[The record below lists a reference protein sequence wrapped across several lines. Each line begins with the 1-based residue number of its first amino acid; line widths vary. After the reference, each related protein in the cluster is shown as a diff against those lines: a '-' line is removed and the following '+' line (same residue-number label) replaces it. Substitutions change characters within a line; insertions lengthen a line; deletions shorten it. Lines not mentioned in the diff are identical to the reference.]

1 MNNNNCKYPAYP
13 LITCDPFF
21 SVWSMSD
28 TLYGDQTRH
37 WTGSQHSMTGI
48 ITVDG
53 VQKLFMGKLR
63 HNPYYN
69 SCGPSP
75 IEQTGLQ
82 VTPLKTKYTF
92 SDGQIELEICFITP
106 LILTDLE
113 LMSRP
118 VSYISYN
125 IKSLDSKTH
134 DCSVYIDFSSLMAV
148 NKPDEEVLFGRTDR
162 TVWCGRGERNM
173 LEVSGD
179 DHRINWGYL
188 HVSSLDGE
196 LGVTKD
202 SMKHNA
208 YKKDVLTDSSIPDGL
223 TKVSDDFPAIFYK
236 NTCQIGEKPFASFI
250 CVAYDDIH
258 SLIYFGKEVDAYYK
272 KSSSFTDMLNN
283 SMDSYEDIIKKADIF
298 EKDLL
303 EKANSIS
310 SDYAKLVS
318 IAYRQSVAAHKLVWT
333 GDEGIFVSKE
343 CYSNGCAATVDVTYP
358 SVPLFLIYNPTLV
371 EYMLNPIFKMIE
383 LGKWNFDFAPHDAGQ
398 YPLLN
403 GQVYGLEKNELQNS
417 MQMPIE
423 ECGNIILCIAA
434 ICRASG
440 NTSYAQ
446 KHYNMLKQWADYLV
460 QFGFDPENQLCTD
473 DFAGHLAHNCNL
485 SVKAI
490 MGIAAWGM
498 ILDMSGNKDEGVKY
512 ISKAREFAEKWK
524 TEAADGD
531 HYRLA
536 FDKPDSW
543 SIKYNLVWD
552 KLFGLN
558 IFDEDIFVSETSYY
572 MKKIN
577 QYGLPLDSRSDYT
590 KSDWQMWSTVLSDN
604 NEYRDKIVSSML
616 KMLSDTNDRVP
627 FTDWYYTTRAVQEG
641 FQNRTVQGGLFINML
656 SFDS

>member
-113 LMSRP
+113 LMSKP

-272 KSSSFTDMLNN
+272 KSSSFTDMLND
-283 SMDSYEDIIKKADIF
+283 SMDSYEEIIKKADIF

-440 NTSYAQ
+440 NTAYAQ

-604 NEYRDKIVSSML
+604 NEYRDKIVSLML

>member
-1 MNNNNCKYPAYP
+1 MNSNNCKYPAYP

-21 SVWSMSD
+21 NVWSMSD

-37 WTGSQHSMTGI
+37 WTGTQHSMTGI
-48 ITVDG
+48 IMVDG
-53 VQKLFMGKLR
+53 VQKIFMGGLK

-69 SCGPSP
+69 SCGPKP
-75 IEQTGLQ
+75 IEQTDLQ

-92 SDGQIELEICFITP
+92 SDGQIELEVCFTTP
-106 LILTDLE
+106 LILTEPE

-118 VSYISYN
+118 VSYITYN
-125 IKSLDSKTH
+125 IKSVDSKTH
-134 DCSVYIDFSSLMAV
+134 NCSVYIDFSSLMAV
-148 NKPDEEVLFGRTDR
+148 NTPDEEVLFGRTDR

-173 LEVSGD
+173 LETSGD

-196 LGVTKD
+196 LGVTTD
-202 SMKHNA
+202 QMKLEA
-208 YKKDVLTDSSIPDGL
+208 YKKDILTDSNIPL
-223 TKVSDDFPAIFYK
+223 CATKVSDGFPSIFYK
-236 NTCQIGEKPFASFI
+236 NTCQIGEKTFASFV

-258 SLIYFGKEVDAYYK
+258 SLEYFGKRVDAYYK
-272 KSSSFTDMLNN
+272 RSNSFTAILNDSLDNYEEIMKKVDM
-283 SMDSYEDIIKKADIF
+283 F
-298 EKDLL
+298 EKDLID
-303 EKANSIS
+303 KSNDIS
-310 SDYAKLVS
+310 SDYAKLIS
-318 IAYRQSVAAHKLVWT
+318 IAYRQSVAAHKLAWT

-343 CYSNGCAATVDVTYP
+343 CFSCGCAATVDVTYP
-358 SVPLFLIYNPTLV
+358 SMPLFLVYNPTLV

-383 LGKWNFDFAPHDAGQ
+383 LGKWEFDFAPHDIGV
-398 YPLLN
+398 YPILN
-403 GQVYGLEKNELQNS
+403 GQFYGLSANELQKS

-423 ECGNIILCIAA
+423 ECGNMILCVAA

-440 NTSYAQ
+440 NTDYAEKHFNILQ
-446 KHYNMLKQWADYLV
+446 KWADYLV

-473 DFAGHLAHNCNL
+473 DFTGHLAHNSNL

-498 ILDMSGNKDEGVKY
+498 ILDMLGNKEKGNEYV
-512 ISKAREFAEKWK
+512 SKAREFAKKWK
-524 TEAADGD
+524 SEAADGD

-536 FDKPDSW
+536 FDRPDSW

-558 IFDEDIFVSETSYY
+558 IFDEDIFTSEISYY

-577 QYGLPLDSRSDYT
+577 KYGLPLDNRSDYA
-590 KSDWQMWSTVLSDN
+590 KSDWQMWSTMLSDN
-604 NEYRDKIVSSML
+604 TEYRDKIISSML
-616 KMLSDTNDRVP
+616 EMLSDTNDRVP
-627 FTDWYYTTRAVQEG
+627 FTDWYYTTKAVQVE

-656 SFDS
+656 KF

>member
-1 MNNNNCKYPAYP
+1 MNNNKYKYPAYP
-13 LITCDPFF
+13 LITCNPFF

-53 VQKLFMGKLR
+53 VQKLFMGKLK

-69 SCGPSP
+69 SCGPKP

-92 SDGQIELEICFITP
+92 SDGQIELEVCFVTP

-134 DCSVYIDFSSLMAV
+134 NCSVYIDFSSLMAV

-162 TVWCGRGERNM
+162 SVWCGRGERNM

-202 SMKHNA
+202 SMKHKA
-208 YKKDVLTDSSIPDGL
+208 YKKDVLTDSNIPYGFI
-223 TKVSDDFPAIFYK
+223 KVSDDFPAIFYK

-258 SLIYFGKEVDAYYK
+258 SLIYFGKEVDAYYR
-272 KSSSFTDMLNN
+272 KSSSFTDILNN
-283 SMDSYEDIIKKADIF
+283 SLDSYEEIMKKTDIF

-303 EKANSIS
+303 EKANRIS

-318 IAYRQSVAAHKLVWT
+318 IAYRQSVAAHKLAWT

-343 CYSNGCAATVDVTYP
+343 CFSNGCAATVDVTYP

-403 GQVYGLEKNELQNS
+403 GQVYGLAANELQKRL
-417 MQMPIE
+417 QMPIE

-434 ICRASG
+434 LCRASG
-440 NTSYAQ
+440 NTAYAQ
-446 KHYNMLKQWADYLV
+446 KHFNILKQWADYLV

-498 ILDMSGNKDEGVKY
+498 ILDMSGNKDEAAEY
-512 ISKAREFAEKWK
+512 ISKAREFAKKWK
-524 TEAADGD
+524 KEAADGD

-558 IFDEDIFVSETSYY
+558 IFDEDIFVSEISYY

-577 QYGLPLDSRSDYT
+577 QYGLPLDNRSDYT

-616 KMLSDTNDRVP
+616 KMLSDTNDKVP

-656 SFDS
+656 KF